1 MAIEILVEI
10 DEIINKEVR
19 PLLLRHSG
27 DIRTKNYHDGILEI
41 YLIGACSTCPSQHS
55 TVKDLILNKL
65 NEKIPDIKEINVI
78 NLVEEELI
86 NYAKKIL
93 SK

>member
-1 MAIEILVEI
+1 MARKILVEI
-10 DEIINKEVR
+10 NNVINKEVR
-19 PLLLRHSG
+19 PIILGHNG
-27 DIRTKNYHDGILEI
+27 NIRTGNYHNGILEI
-41 YLIGACSTCPSQHS
+41 YLTGTCSTCPSQHS
-55 TVKDLILNKL
+55 TVKDLILNVL
-65 NEKIPDIKEINVI
+65 NKKIPDIREIKVI